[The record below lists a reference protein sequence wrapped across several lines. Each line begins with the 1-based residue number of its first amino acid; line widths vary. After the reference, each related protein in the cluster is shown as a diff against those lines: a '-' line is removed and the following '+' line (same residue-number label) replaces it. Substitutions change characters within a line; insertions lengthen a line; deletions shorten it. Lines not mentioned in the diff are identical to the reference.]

1 MTAPGRHGR
10 PFVLV
15 ACLVPTVLA
24 ATALVG
30 AWTVLGHR
38 QQAAPVP
45 GQYGVVV
52 AEAGGLRLH
61 DVRAHVDERTRGGWT
76 RCGAGRYEHTVRR
89 DGSRAELD
97 LVFHPDPELGDCGP
111 GDHVHYGPGGGS
123 TPGLFVPLD
132 GPPPTVVTAAGRSE
146 EHRVVDPL
154 LGADVALA
162 GWRTSSTAVSYARPG
177 VAVQQWEAGDRRS
190 LRLSHPVRHV
200 GDPRTAW
207 VRADDLGPGD
217 DYFTGAPRVLPDLG
231 LRLAGVR
238 VTARFRAWD
247 VADAAYVRL
256 TSLDG
261 RAVLEL
267 ETVRVGLQDLRQL
280 VRSLR
285 VRP

>member
-1 MTAPGRHGR
+1 
-10 PFVLV
+10 
-15 ACLVPTVLA
+15 
-24 ATALVG
+24 
-30 AWTVLGHR
+30 
-38 QQAAPVP
+38 
-45 GQYGVVV
+45 
-52 AEAGGLRLH
+52 
-61 DVRAHVDERTRGGWT
+61 
-76 RCGAGRYEHTVRR
+76 
-89 DGSRAELD
+89 
-97 LVFHPDPELGDCGP
+97 
-111 GDHVHYGPGGGS
+111 
-123 TPGLFVPLD
+123 
-132 GPPPTVVTAAGRSE
+132 
-146 EHRVVDPL
+146 
-154 LGADVALA
+154 VALA